1 MDKYEGVFSRYGG
14 HSPTCFDNHIEVEDR
29 EDWYLMPVSRTRDSE
44 CLENSNFIAFL
55 KEMGGESETV
65 EVHRFGHWGPG
76 WYEIIIVDPADEKAM
91 DRAYELARALEN
103 YPVLDDDD
111 YASREMEDI
120 DESWDNYGDSD
131 CRKAMISTL
140 ESEITDDGD
149 TVPDDPKQR
158 WCKNWG
164 MAIDLCGCGDCILM
178 ENERLYDAILVL
190 EDLDS
195 GKLRELARECGM
207 TEDYNPGSTPFHYD
221 FGWFQ
226 LLAEVEDI
234 PEEKKNGL

>member
-1 MDKYEGVFSRYGG
+1 MDKYEGVFPRYGE
-14 HSPTCFDNHIEVEDR
+14 HRPTGFDQHIEVDGR

-55 KEMGGESETV
+55 LELGGESETV
-65 EVHRFGHWGPG
+65 EVHCFGHWGPG

-91 DRAYELARALEN
+91 DRAYDLARALEN
-103 YPVLDDDD
+103 YPVLDDQDL
-111 YASREMEDI
+111 AEREMEDI
-120 DESWDNYGDSD
+120 NESWDNYGDSEV
-131 CRKAMISTL
+131 RKAMIQTL

-164 MAIDLCGCGDCILM
+164 MDVDLCGCGDCFLM

-195 GKLRELARECGM
+195 GKLRELARGCGM
-207 TEDYNPGSTPFHYD
+207 TEEYSPGSTPFYYD

-234 PEEKKNGL
+234 PVEKKI

>member
-1 MDKYEGVFSRYGG
+1 MNKYEDVFPRYGE
-14 HSPTCFDNHIEVEDR
+14 HSPTSFDNHIEVDGR

-44 CLENSNFIAFL
+44 ILDNSNFIAFL

-91 DRAYELARALEN
+91 DRAYDLARALED
-103 YPVLDDDD
+103 YPVLDEEDL
-111 YASREMEDI
+111 AEQEMEDI
-120 DESWDNYGDSD
+120 NESWDNYGDSEV
-131 CRKAMISTL
+131 RKDMIQTL
-140 ESEITDDGD
+140 EAEITDDGD

-164 MAIDLCGCGDCILM
+164 MDVDLCGCGDCILM
-178 ENERLYDAILVL
+178 ENERLYAAILVL

-207 TEDYNPGSTPFHYD
+207 TEEYSPGSSPFHSD
-221 FGWFQ
+221 FSWYP
-226 LLAEVEDI
+226 LLAEIEDI
-234 PEEKKNGL
+234 PVEKKI